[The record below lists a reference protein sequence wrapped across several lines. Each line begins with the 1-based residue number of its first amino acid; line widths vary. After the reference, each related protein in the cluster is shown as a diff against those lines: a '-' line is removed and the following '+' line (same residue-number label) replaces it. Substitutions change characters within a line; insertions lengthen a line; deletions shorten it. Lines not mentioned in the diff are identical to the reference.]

1 MILHEKG
8 KKKKQVENGIKFVH
22 SRDSFSF
29 KIIFRTE

>member
-8 KKKKQVENGIKFVH
+8 KKKQVENGVKFVH